1 MRNTTQKLTGITT
14 EEKGK
19 INSGEDIERK
29 RVIMQQC
36 ISQTAKRKRNREKI
50 YQPKKNNDQI
60 TAIKKFPLYLLEIS

>member
-1 MRNTTQKLTGITT
+1 MGNTTQKLTGITT

-19 INSGEDIERK
+19 INSEDIERK

>member
-1 MRNTTQKLTGITT
+1 MGNTTQKLTGITT

-19 INSGEDIERK
+19 INSEDIERK
-29 RVIMQQC
+29 RVIMQRC